1 MLKKWLKRLAPV
13 LVLALAF
20 GIFAALQANKPMPEK
35 KEAQARVLQV
45 YTTPA
50 SLESTF
56 FDVFAQG
63 EVKART
69 AINLAAQVGGRVEWV
84 SDQFIAGGAFNA
96 GEPILRLE
104 AVDYQLALNQAEA
117 SLANARVMLEKAEAD
132 ADVARKQL
140 VGVKNPSP
148 LALKIPQ
155 VKEAKASVKA
165 AQASVERARLNL
177 ERTTISLPYDA
188 RITSVNV
195 QVGQVIAAGQ
205 ALASVFSTDE
215 VMVRLALKQEALGS
229 LGLPIG
235 FVAEADLEPV
245 VTFSTEIAGAP
256 YQWRGKL
263 THIEANIDQATRMV
277 HATATLDNPYDTA
290 NTSNGMPMAVGLYVD
305 AHIQGRQ
312 VDQMI
317 TIPRSALRPGNRVFI
332 IDNDTL
338 QVADVTVAHSNEEK
352 AYISQGLVAGAQIIT
367 SPIRNPIAGMA
378 ITSIKPGVPAESE
391 SAE

>member
-1 MLKKWLKRLAPV
+1 MFKKWLKRLAPI
-13 LVLALAF
+13 LVIAF
-20 GIFAALQANKPMPEK
+20 AFVIFATLQANKPMPEK

-50 SLESTF
+50 TLESTY
-56 FDVFAQG
+56 FDVYAQG

-69 AINLAAQVGGRVEWV
+69 AINLAAQVSGRIEWA
-84 SDQFIAGGAFNA
+84 SDQFIAGGSFRA

-104 AVDYQLALNQAEA
+104 SVDYQLALNQAEA
-117 SLANARVMLEKAEAD
+117 SLANAQVLLEKAEAD
-132 ADVARKQL
+132 ANVARQQL
-140 VGVKNPSP
+140 AGVNNPSP

-177 ERTTISLPYDA
+177 DRTTISLPYDA

-195 QVGQVIAAGQ
+195 QVGQVIASGQ
-205 ALASVFSTDE
+205 ALAASFSTDE
-215 VMVRLALKQEALGS
+215 VVVRLALKQEALGS

-235 FVAEADLEPV
+235 FVAKPNQEPT
-245 VTFSTEIAGAP
+245 VTFSTDIAGTS

-277 HATATLDNPYDTA
+277 HAITTLDSPYDGN
-290 NTSNGMPMAVGLYVD
+290 NTSDGMPMAVGLYVD

-317 TIPRSALRPGNRVFI
+317 AIPRSALRPGNRVFVI
-332 IDNDTL
+332 ENETL
-338 QVADVTVAHSNEEK
+338 QVADVKVAHANEDK
-352 AYISQGLVAGAQIIT
+352 AYISSGITAGAQIIT
-367 SPIRNPIAGMA
+367 SPIRNPVAGMA
-378 ITSIKPGVPAESE
+378 ITSIKPQASVEVE
-391 SAE
+391 SAQ

>member
-1 MLKKWLKRLAPV
+1 MLKKWLKRLAPILIIAV
-13 LVLALAF
+13 AF
-20 GIFAALQANKPMPEK
+20 AIFATLQANKPMPEK

-50 SLESTF
+50 ALESTF
-56 FDVFAQG
+56 FDVYAQG

-84 SDQFIAGGAFNA
+84 SNQFIPGGFVRA

-104 AVDYQLALNQAEA
+104 AIDYQLALNQAEA
-117 SLANARVMLEKAEAD
+117 SLANATVLLEKAEAD

-155 VKEAKASVKA
+155 VKEAKAALKA

-177 ERTTISLPYDA
+177 ERTTVSLPYNA
-188 RITSVNV
+188 RVTSADV

-205 ALASVFSTDE
+205 ALAAVFSTDE
-215 VMVRLALKQEALGS
+215 VMVRLALRQDALGS

-235 FVAEADLEPV
+235 FVAKPNQEPT
-245 VTFSTEIAGAP
+245 VTFSTEIASTHH
-256 YQWRGKL
+256 QWKGKL

-277 HATATLDNPYDTA
+277 HAITTLDSPYEA
-290 NTSNGMPMAVGLYVD
+290 SNTSAGMPMAVGLYVD
-305 AHIQGRQ
+305 AHIKGRQ
-312 VDQMI
+312 VDQI
-317 TIPRSALRPGNRVFI
+317 VAIPRSALRPGNRVFI
-332 IDNDTL
+332 IENDTL
-338 QVADVTVAHSNEEK
+338 QVADVTVAHANDSK
-352 AYISQGLVAGAQIIT
+352 AYISNGLSAGAQIIT

-378 ITSIKPGVPAESE
+378 ITSIKPEVTAEE
-391 SAE
+391 RSAQ

>member
-13 LVLALAF
+13 LVLAFAFIVF
-20 GIFAALQANKPMPEK
+20 GILQANKPMPEK

-50 SLESTF
+50 VLESTF
-56 FDVFAQG
+56 FDVYAQG

-84 SDQFIAGGAFNA
+84 SDQFIPGGSFQA

-117 SLANARVMLEKAEAD
+117 SLANAQVLLEKAEAD

-140 VGVKNPSP
+140 AGVKDPSP

-177 ERTTISLPYDA
+177 ERTTVSLPYDA

-195 QVGQVIAAGQ
+195 QVGQVIGAGQ
-205 ALASVFSTDE
+205 TLAAAFSTDE

-235 FVAEADLEPV
+235 FVAETNQEPT
-245 VTFSTEIAGAP
+245 VTFSTEIAGSS
-256 YQWRGKL
+256 YQWKGEL

-277 HATATLDNPYDTA
+277 HAIATLDSPYEID
-290 NTSNGMPMAVGLYVD
+290 NTSDGMPMAVGLYVN

-312 VDQMI
+312 VDQI
-317 TIPRSALRPGNRVFI
+317 IAIPRAALRPGNRVFVI
-332 IDNDTL
+332 ENETL
-338 QVADVTVAHSNEEK
+338 QVAEVKIAHANDDK
-352 AYISQGLVAGAQIIT
+352 AYISSGLSEGAEIIT

-378 ITSIKPGVPAESE
+378 ITSIKPDVAAKAEL
-391 SAE
+391 AQ

>member
-13 LVLALAF
+13 LVLACAF
-20 GIFAALQANKPMPEK
+20 VIFGALQANKPMPEK

-50 SLESTF
+50 ALESTF
-56 FDVFAQG
+56 FDVYAQG

-84 SDQFIAGGAFNA
+84 SEQFIPGGSFLA

-117 SLANARVMLEKAEAD
+117 SLANAQVLLEKAEAD

-140 VGVKNPSP
+140 AGVKNPSP

-155 VKEAKASVKA
+155 VKEAKASLKA

-177 ERTTISLPYDA
+177 KRTTVSLPYDA
-188 RITSVNV
+188 RITAVNV
-195 QVGQVIAAGQ
+195 QVGQVIAMGQ
-205 ALASVFSTDE
+205 ALAAAFSIDE
-215 VMVRLALKQEALGS
+215 VMVRLALKQETLGS

-235 FVAEADLEPV
+235 FVAEPNQEPP
-245 VTFSTEIAGAP
+245 VTFSTEIADTP
-256 YQWRGKL
+256 YQWTGKL
-263 THIEANIDQATRMV
+263 THIEANIDQATRMA
-277 HATATLDNPYDTA
+277 HATATLDKPYEMV

-312 VDQMI
+312 VDKI
-317 TIPRSALRPGNRVFI
+317 ISIPRSALRPGNRVFVI
-332 IDNDTL
+332 ENETL
-338 QVADVTVAHSNEEK
+338 QVAEVTVAHANEDK
-352 AYISQGLVAGAQIIT
+352 AYISSGLFAGAQIIT

-378 ITSIKPGVPAESE
+378 ITSIKPQANVEAESVQ
-391 SAE
+391 

>member
-1 MLKKWLKRLAPV
+1 MFKKWLKRLAPI
-13 LVLALAF
+13 LVLAFAF
-20 GIFAALQANKPMPEK
+20 VVFGVLQANKPMPEK

-45 YTTPA
+45 YTAPA
-50 SLESTF
+50 TLESTF
-56 FDVFAQG
+56 FDVYAQG

-84 SDQFIAGGAFNA
+84 SDQFIPGGSFQA

-117 SLANARVMLEKAEAD
+117 SLANAQVLVEKAEAD

-140 VGVKNPSP
+140 AGVKNPSP

-155 VKEAKASVKA
+155 VKEAKASLKA

-177 ERTTISLPYDA
+177 ERTTVSLPYEA

-195 QVGQVIAAGQ
+195 QVGQVIATGQ
-205 ALASVFSTDE
+205 ALAAAFSTDE
-215 VMVRLALKQEALGS
+215 VVVRLALKQEALGS

-235 FVAEADLEPV
+235 FVAEPDQEPT
-245 VTFSTEIAGAP
+245 VTFSTEIAGTS
-256 YQWRGKL
+256 YQWKGKL

-277 HATATLDNPYDTA
+277 HAITTLNNPYEAD
-290 NTSNGMPMAVGLYVD
+290 NTSDGMPMAVGLYVD

-317 TIPRSALRPGNRVFI
+317 SIPRSALRPGNRVFVI
-332 IDNDTL
+332 ENETL
-338 QVADVTVAHSNEEK
+338 QVAEVTVAHANEDK
-352 AYISQGLVAGAQIIT
+352 AYISNGLSAGAQIII

-378 ITSIKPGVPAESE
+378 ITSIKPDVIAE
-391 SAE
+391 AELAQ

>member
-13 LVLALAF
+13 LVLAVAF
-20 GIFAALQANKPMPEK
+20 VVFGVLQANKPMPEK

-45 YTTPA
+45 YTSPA
-50 SLESTF
+50 TLESTF
-56 FDVFAQG
+56 FDVYAQG

-69 AINLAAQVGGRVEWV
+69 AINLASQVGGRVEWV
-84 SDQFIAGGAFNA
+84 SDQFIPGGLFQA

-104 AVDYQLALNQAEA
+104 TVDYQLALNQAEA
-117 SLANARVMLEKAEAD
+117 SLANAQVLLEKAEAD

-155 VKEAKASVKA
+155 VKEAKASLKA

-177 ERTTISLPYDA
+177 DRTTVSLPYDA

-195 QVGQVIAAGQ
+195 QVGQVIATGQ
-205 ALASVFSTDE
+205 TLAAAFSTDE

-235 FVAEADLEPV
+235 FVAEPNQEPT
-245 VTFSTEIAGAP
+245 VTFSTEIAGKP
-256 YQWRGKL
+256 YQWQGKL

-277 HATATLDNPYDTA
+277 HAIATLDSPYEA
-290 NTSNGMPMAVGLYVD
+290 ENTSDGMPMAVGLYVD
-305 AHIQGRQ
+305 AHLQGRQ

-317 TIPRSALRPGNRVFI
+317 AIPRSALRPGNRVFVI
-332 IDNDTL
+332 ENETL
-338 QVADVTVAHSNEEK
+338 QVATVTVAHANEDK
-352 AYISQGLVAGAQIIT
+352 AYISSGLSAGAQIIT

-378 ITSIKPGVPAESE
+378 ITSIKPDVAAEAE